1 MAGEAD
7 VGGSREEM
15 LVPVVGGLG
24 ASLLA
29 VLAERDAAP

>member
-7 VGGSREEM
+7 VSGREDV